1 VAGIFYCSRRK
12 SPRCLLR
19 GDAPSSTATT
29 GVDVVMPRRCGG
41 RRRPP
46 VGRAAVGSRTANG
59 SQTANRTVVGPVS
72 ASPALRRD
80 GAVDGRGDPHPLSAT
95 QTTKTEGGGWILTV
109 MHRGHAL
116 AGGGCAMSVSASTGD
131 SATCYVLNVIYRYN
145 LNVIYRTSSPLSES
159 NILPEIERA
168 CNSVQSDSN
177 FDEVM
182 PAARVLPAHL
192 VQGCAIVV
200 IGDLF

>member
-1 VAGIFYCSRRK
+1 MFAERRC
-12 SPRCLLR
+12 PVVDCDDWRRR
-19 GDAPSSTATT
+19 GDASKVRRATAS
-29 GVDVVMPRRCGG
+29 PRRPCRRRIPNGKRIPNG
-41 RRRPP
+41 ESHRRRPGVRVP
-46 VGRAAVGSRTANG
+46 GPSSRRRRRWRGRPPSAVGDADYE
-59 SQTANRTVVGPVS
+59 
-72 ASPALRRD
+72 D
-80 GAVDGRGDPHPLSAT
+80 G
-95 QTTKTEGGGWILTV
+95 GGGWILTV
-109 MHRGHAL
+109 MHRGHAF

-145 LNVIYRTSSPLSES
+145 LNVIYHTSSPLSES